1 MKQTTVPKP
10 TLLARL
16 VSHRL
21 LILTVSAIALSFIGL
36 GTVAASRTN
45 GHTLLEL
52 ATTRQPDD
60 LTELSFNAPAYL
72 PKDMEAGKLL
82 GFSYN
87 VSNRASTARQYR
99 AVVTIIEN
107 GRAHTLEQDTITV
120 PPGSSKNTSVH
131 FTETQ
136 PGTDVEFI
144 VSLPDQ
150 NLLIHFRGKS

>member
-72 PKDMEAGKLL
+72 TKDM
-82 GFSYN
+82 
-87 VSNRASTARQYR
+87 
-99 AVVTIIEN
+99 
-107 GRAHTLEQDTITV
+107 
-120 PPGSSKNTSVH
+120 
-131 FTETQ
+131 
-136 PGTDVEFI
+136 
-144 VSLPDQ
+144 
-150 NLLIHFRGKS
+150 